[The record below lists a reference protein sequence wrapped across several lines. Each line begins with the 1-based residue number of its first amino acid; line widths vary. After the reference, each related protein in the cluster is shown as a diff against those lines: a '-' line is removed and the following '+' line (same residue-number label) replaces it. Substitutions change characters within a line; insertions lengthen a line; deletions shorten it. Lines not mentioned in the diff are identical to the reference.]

1 MEYVISNFDRDHILR
16 MALRVARGAEIEQ
29 KDKEEA
35 MAIVWNL
42 IEAEE
47 VLVNQEEEK

>member
-1 MEYVISNFDRDHILR
+1 MEYVISNFDRDTILK
-16 MALRVARGAEIEQ
+16 MALKVARGAEIEQ

-47 VLVNQEEEK
+47 VLLSQEEEK